1 MKNVRVLD
9 CTLRDGGRIINCAF
23 PDQEIRQLSHR
34 LANAKIDIVEIG
46 FLRDYHDVTYTGDST
61 FFTDV
66 DQMIP
71 FIDKDKKNTMY
82 VAFID
87 YGMFDFSSLKAYY
100 YRSGRKSGQH
110 HPYTLHHTYL
120 QYQSYMDA
128 HHSPC
133 SQVPESPDRLLLMVR

>member
-71 FIDKDKKNTMY
+71 FIDKDKKIQCM
-82 VAFID
+82 
-87 YGMFDFSSLKAYY
+87 
-100 YRSGRKSGQH
+100 
-110 HPYTLHHTYL
+110 
-120 QYQSYMDA
+120 
-128 HHSPC
+128 
-133 SQVPESPDRLLLMVR
+133 LLLLIMECLISHH